1 MKHGVPSVLRRPL
14 TSHEHYQRNHD
25 QHHEEEKR
33 GHNNIYTAARAGLS
47 GSASSPNQQPDQDCS
62 R

>member
-1 MKHGVPSVLRRPL
+1 VLRRPL

-33 GHNNIYTAARAGLS
+33 GHNNTCTAAGAGLR